1 MQRTFSYG
9 YAAKTAHQT
18 SAGMTVSRCKL
29 ITVMPHLATDY
40 PNPSVLQLRRL
51 ALLLVLPAFLLAA
64 CDSSPEDTLV
74 DDVQQ
79 RLVGSWQREY
89 DQEGA
94 HVKRL
99 LELNADGHFTE
110 TARVVEP
117 DGAVTEHL
125 HTGEWIFDGT
135 NLKRKYLSADGKPL
149 SRLTL
154 PYATFA
160 LKFDSNREFVG
171 TDNIRKREVR
181 YQRVN

>member
-1 MQRTFSYG
+1 MQRSLSYG
-9 YAAKTAHQT
+9 YAASRANQT
-18 SAGMTVSRCKL
+18 SAGVPVSRCKL
-29 ITVMPHLATDY
+29 ITVMLHFATDC
-40 PNPSVLQLRRL
+40 PNPCFLQLRRL
-51 ALLLVLPAFLLAA
+51 ALLLVLPALLLSA
-64 CDSSPEDTLV
+64 CDTSPGDTLV
-74 DDVQQ
+74 DDVQE

-94 HVKRL
+94 HVRRL

-171 TDNIRKREVR
+171 TDNIRKRVVR